1 MARRLLLPSSTM
13 NKPAIALAL
22 LGVCGAAPAY
32 AGSAAGGQ
40 TAAKTAPL
48 KKPNCGEAFDL
59 APRHAALPTEAEHV
73 VKKTLT
79 ERQVATVVKGK
90 LADVQYCW
98 NRLPAV
104 QRKADATVIL
114 KLAIDATGEVET
126 VDVGGLVSQDAQ
138 RCISV
143 AAAKW
148 QFPIADEL
156 GEFEYA
162 VALRAM

>member
-1 MARRLLLPSSTM
+1 M
-13 NKPAIALAL
+13 NKPAIAIAL
-22 LGVCGAAPAY
+22 IAFAGGAY
-32 AGSAAGGQ
+32 AGQ
-40 TAAKTAPL
+40 PTAKKAPP
-48 KKPNCGEAFDL
+48 KKPNCGESFDL
-59 APRHAALPTEAEHV
+59 APRHAALPSEAEHV
-73 VKKTLT
+73 VAKKTLT
-79 ERQVATVVKGK
+79 DGQIANVVKAK

-98 NRLPAV
+98 NRLPAA
-104 QRKADATVIL
+104 QRKADATAIL

-138 RCISV
+138 RCIAV

-148 QFPIADEL
+148 QFPVADEL

>member
-1 MARRLLLPSSTM
+1 M
-13 NKPAIALAL
+13 NKPAIAIAL
-22 LGVCGAAPAY
+22 VVAGSAY
-32 AGSAAGGQ
+32 AGNVKSDV
-40 TAAKTAPL
+40 KKAPL
-48 KKPNCGEAFDL
+48 KKPNCGESFDL

-79 ERQVATVVKGK
+79 DGQVAIVVKAK

-98 NRLPAV
+98 NRLPPA
-104 QRKADATVIL
+104 QRKVDTTAIL

-126 VDVGGLVSQDAQ
+126 VDVGGLVSLDAQ
-138 RCISV
+138 RCIAV
-143 AAAKW
+143 AASKW
-148 QFPIADEL
+148 QFPVADEV

>member
-48 KKPNCGEAFDL
+48 KKPN
-59 APRHAALPTEAEHV
+59 AALPTEAEHV

>member
-1 MARRLLLPSSTM
+1 M
-13 NKPAIALAL
+13 NKPAIAAL
-22 LGVCGAAPAY
+22 LGVLGAAPAY
-32 AGSAAGGQ
+32 AGNVQ
-40 TAAKTAPL
+40 PKKPQV
-48 KKPNCGEAFDL
+48 KKPNCGESFDL

-73 VKKTLT
+73 AKKTLT
-79 ERQVATVVKGK
+79 DGQVATVVKAK

-98 NRLPAV
+98 NRLPAA
-104 QRKADATVIL
+104 QRKVDTTAIL

-126 VDVGGLVSQDAQ
+126 VDVGGLVSLDAQ
-138 RCISV
+138 RCIAV

-148 QFPIADEL
+148 QFPVADEL